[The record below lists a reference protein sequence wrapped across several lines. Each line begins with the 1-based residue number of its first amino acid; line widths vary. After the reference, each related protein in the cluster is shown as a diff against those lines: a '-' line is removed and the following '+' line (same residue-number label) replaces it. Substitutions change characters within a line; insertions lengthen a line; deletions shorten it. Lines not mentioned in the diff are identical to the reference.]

1 MEETIIHRFADFA
14 LKAKFEDLPSEIA
27 RDTKMILMDAIGC
40 ALIATQTDKGKT
52 NLSLARRFG
61 GPPEASVIGSGHKVA
76 LSTATL
82 VNGELMFTPEYI
94 SMIAGGNEPS

>member
-1 MEETIIHRFADFA
+1 MADTIIQQFADFA
-14 LKAKFEDLPSEIA
+14 LKAKFEDLPADIVL
-27 RDTKMILMDAIGC
+27 DTKMILMDAVGC
-40 ALIATQTDKGKT
+40 ALVAK
-52 NLSLARRFG
+52 RFG
-61 GPPEASVIGSGHKVA
+61 GPPEASVIGSGDKVA